1 MQHFTAATCWAL
13 VLFGAA
19 ITADEES
26 GLQVNVSKEEI
37 RGTLAIGENQCLEF
51 YSKMEGNYIVSVTT
65 FSNLTSGVR
74 VQLTSLKL
82 PAAVTA
88 IHDRKNEHML
98 EKVLDAAAVTATVFL
113 EEEGLPPISDIIVN
127 SYYQFADALF
137 KQTGELGS
145 DQLRFSL
152 MYHSAIMGSAKRI
165 TDGAQNPNDICS
177 VSAQYYYGNR
187 LFVCIQDLETLM
199 SEETSSRQ
207 KRIPWPRGRRPPT
220 GEHWGCC
227 GNYDETCR
235 WWADW
240 CWVHDCVCQCCERWH
255 CGWACSRESWCYGSS
270 RRRC

>member
-1 MQHFTAATCWAL
+1 MQRFIAAICWAL

-19 ITADEES
+19 TASGEES
-26 GLQVNVSKEEI
+26 RLQVNVSKEEI
-37 RGTLAIGENQCLEF
+37 RGTFAIGENRRLEF
-51 YSKMEGNYIVSVTT
+51 YTKIEGKYIVSVTT

-82 PAAVTA
+82 PVTA
-88 IHDRKNEHML
+88 INDRKIEHML
-98 EKVLDAAAVTATVFL
+98 ESVVDAATVTANTFL
-113 EEEGLPPISDIIVN
+113 EVEGLPPISDNIVN
-127 SYYQFADALF
+127 FYYQFADALF
-137 KQTGELGS
+137 KQTGELGTS
-145 DQLRFSL
+145 QLRFSL

-187 LFVCIQDLETLM
+187 LFVCIQDLETSM

-207 KRIPWPRGRRPPT
+207 KRAYWPRYGGRPPS
-220 GEHWGCC
+220 GRHWGCC
-227 GNYDETCR
+227 GNYAGSCR

-255 CGWACSRESWCYGSS
+255 CGWGCRSEWWCRGSY
-270 RRRC
+270 RHRC